1 MAKDLYHY
9 EVKKALINNGW
20 TVTHDPYLIET
31 EDVNFEVDL
40 AAEQIFG
47 AEKEGVKIVVEVK
60 SFVAASFVYEFHR
73 VLGQFL
79 NYSIGLEETEPDRIL
94 YLAVPLKVYQDSF
107 HLSFVKKAMRRVKM
121 KLLIFENEKIVQWK
135 KR

>member
-9 EVKKALINNGW
+9 QVKKALINNGW

-73 VLGQFL
+73 VVGQFL

-107 HLSFVKKAMRRVKM
+107 HLSFVRKAMRRIKM
-121 KLLIFENEKIVQWK
+121 KLLIFENEKIVKWK

>member
-9 EVKKALINNGW
+9 QVKQALINNGW
-20 TVTHDPYLIET
+20 KVTHDPYLIET

-73 VLGQFL
+73 VVGQFL

-107 HLSFVKKAMRRVKM
+107 HLSFVKKAMRRIKM
-121 KLLIFENEKIVQWK
+121 KLLIFENEKIVKWK

>member
-1 MAKDLYHY
+1 
-9 EVKKALINNGW
+9 
-20 TVTHDPYLIET
+20 VTHDPYLIET

-73 VLGQFL
+73 VVGQFL

-107 HLSFVKKAMRRVKM
+107 HLSFVKKAMRRIKM
-121 KLLIFENEKIVQWK
+121 KLLIFENEKIVKWK

>member
-9 EVKKALINNGW
+9 QVKQALINNGW
-20 TVTHDPYLIET
+20 KVTHDPYLIET

-73 VLGQFL
+73 VVGQFL

-107 HLSFVKKAMRRVKM
+107 HLSFVRKAMRRIKM
-121 KLLIFENEKIVQWK
+121 KLLIFENEKIVKWK